1 MHRIFHETPSKR
13 ADYEKV
19 SLATKEDYPL
29 LFCATHWVE
38 NQLVAKKA
46 QSIWPKI
53 VAVVNFWTTLPKSKQ
68 LGRGDPKA
76 NKSYQ
81 VLLSKCKDQLI
92 TVKFQFFEEILQ
104 R

>member
-1 MHRIFHETPSKR
+1 M
-13 ADYEKV
+13 
-19 SLATKEDYPL
+19 
-29 LFCATHWVE
+29 
-38 NQLVAKKA
+38 QLVAKKA

-53 VAVVNFWTTLPKSKQ
+53 VAVIDFWSTLPKSKQ

-92 TVKFQFFEEILQ
+92 TVKFQFFEDFENISS
-104 R
+104 RCRNGDFPC